1 MTSRAAHPRE
11 ELGAAALLE
20 RGEVDAALVV
30 AADPLEDLPR
40 LRELPIVVVD
50 ARATAT
56 AEVARVAFTTA
67 ADGIEVAGTAHRM
80 DGVPVPLRAP
90 LATDRPGI
98 EDVLAAI
105 VERL

>member
-1 MTSRAAHPRE
+1 M
-11 ELGAAALLE
+11 
-20 RGEVDAALVV
+20 
-30 AADPLEDLPR
+30 
-40 LRELPIVVVD
+40 VVD